1 MKKVLSLGD
10 SISIGYRNSLK
21 INLGDE
27 YVVSNKEGEEEAAKN
42 LNYPV
47 GANCG
52 DSRML
57 LSYVEDEY
65 KNARLDY
72 DIIVFNCGLHDIK
85 YNWMEEKIQIEKEEC
100 EKNLKKIAEILKSTG
115 AVLYF
120 VNSTPVYD
128 EIHNS
133 TKNIILNGDIIRR
146 PWDLE
151 DYNKIAQK
159 VMLTN
164 GIPVIDLYSFTK
176 AMGKGAVRDH
186 VHYYEKNADE
196 QGKYIADYIKAR
208 N

>member
-1 MKKVLSLGD
+1 MKRVLSLGD
-10 SISIGYRNSLK
+10 SIAFGYRTSLAE
-21 INLGDE
+21 NLGADYE
-27 YVVSNKEGEEEAAKN
+27 VSFKEGEEEAAKN

-57 LSYVEDEY
+57 LSYLEDED
-65 KNARLDY
+65 KSGRLNY

-85 YNWMEEKIQIEKEEC
+85 YNWMEEKIQIEKEEY
-100 EKNLKKIAEILKSTG
+100 EANLKKIIGILKSTG
-115 AVLYF
+115 AVVYF

-133 TKNIILNGDIIRR
+133 THNIILNGDIIRR

-151 DYNKIAQK
+151 DYNKTAQR
-159 VMLTN
+159 VMLQN

-176 AMGKGAVRDH
+176 AMGMSAVRDH
-186 VHYYEKNADE
+186 VHYHKKNENE

>member
-10 SISIGYRNSLK
+10 SISVGYRNSLK
-21 INLGDE
+21 INLGTE
-27 YVVSNKEGEEEAAKN
+27 FEVFNKEGEEEAAKN

-47 GANCG
+47 GSNCG

-57 LSYVEDEY
+57 LSYLEDEN
-65 KNARLDY
+65 KNGRLDY

-85 YNWMEEKIQIEKEEC
+85 YNWMEEKIQIEKEEY
-100 EKNLKKIAEILKSTG
+100 EANLKKIAQLLKSTG

-133 TKNIILNGDIIRR
+133 THNIILNGDIIRR
-146 PWDLE
+146 PWDVE

-159 VMLTN
+159 VMLQN
-164 GIPVIDLYSFTK
+164 DISVIDLYSFTK

-186 VHYYEKNADE
+186 VHYHEKNADM

-208 N
+208 S

>member
-1 MKKVLSLGD
+1 MKRVLSLGD
-10 SISIGYRNSLK
+10 SIAFGYRPSLK
-21 INLGDE
+21 KYLGEDYE
-27 YVVSNKEGEEEAAKN
+27 VFTKEGEEEAAKN

-47 GANCG
+47 GCNCG

-57 LSYVEDEY
+57 LAYVEDEY
-65 KNARLDY
+65 KNGRLDY

-85 YNWMEEKIQIEKEEC
+85 YNWMTEKIQIEKEEY
-100 EKNLKKIAEILKSTG
+100 EKNLKKIIDILKSVG
-115 AVLYF
+115 AVVYF
-120 VNSTPVYD
+120 VNSTPVYY

-133 TKNIILNGDIIRR
+133 THNIILNGDIIRR

-151 DYNKIAQK
+151 DYNKIAQR
-159 VMLTN
+159 VMLTS
-164 GIPVIDLYSFTK
+164 GISVIDLYSFTK